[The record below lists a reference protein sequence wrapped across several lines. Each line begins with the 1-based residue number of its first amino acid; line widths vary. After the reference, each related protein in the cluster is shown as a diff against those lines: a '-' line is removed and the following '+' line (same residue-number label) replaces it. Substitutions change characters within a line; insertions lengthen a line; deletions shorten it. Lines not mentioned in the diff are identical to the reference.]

1 MKYLYYKLWQTF
13 KKIPTNDTPATN
25 AMVVFSMLHFTN
37 IATIQVLVN
46 QFFNFNIEPNSKN
59 EVILFACSLGL
70 VLYLLNFF
78 YLYKN
83 REKLYE
89 KYKDESKSK
98 SIIGNIAL
106 IIYIIAS
113 AALVYYFG
121 SKYPLV

>member
-1 MKYLYYKLWQTF
+1 MRYLYYKLWQTF
-13 KKIPTNDTPATN
+13 KKIPTNDMPATN
-25 AMVVFSMLHFTN
+25 AMIVFSILHFIN

-46 QFFNFNIEPNSKN
+46 HFFSFNIEPNSKN
-59 EVILFACSLGL
+59 EIILFACSLGL
-70 VLYLLNFF
+70 VLYLINYF

-98 SIIGNIAL
+98 SIIGNTSL
-106 IIYIIAS
+106 VLYIIAS

-121 SKYPLV
+121 SRYPL